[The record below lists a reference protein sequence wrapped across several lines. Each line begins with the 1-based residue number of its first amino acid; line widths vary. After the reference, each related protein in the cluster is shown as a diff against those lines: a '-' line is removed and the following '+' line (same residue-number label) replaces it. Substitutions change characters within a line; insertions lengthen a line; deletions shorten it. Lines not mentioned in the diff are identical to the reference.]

1 MSHAR
6 IWRIA
11 ALLAALALC
20 LWIGWHDVDLRV
32 PREVVQ
38 TEIRMTIRRTLQVGL
53 QWLAPAVLL
62 ALLMREIR
70 RRSTQ
75 RRH

>member
-1 MSHAR
+1 MSHGR

-20 LWIGWHDVDLRV
+20 LWIGWQDVDLRV

-38 TEIRMTIRRTLQVGL
+38 TEIRMTIRRSLQVGL

-62 ALLMREIR
+62 ALLMREFR
-70 RRSTQ
+70 RRPTQ